1 MKIFVGTLYDTDGV
15 TILEENH
22 FNSWNSKLWSRVRS
36 TFSVELNQMYT
47 TLRSNGLF
55 TLENMLS
62 YFERVWEV
70 IPPKMYN
77 ESQQIKYIN
86 DGAVGTVAL
95 HGNRK
100 LQIKKWLRERIAYLD
115 SKFGYYAGGGTNE
128 QYVNFRMN
136 YQGNVSLDIST
147 YYTVYAK
154 VRWASKNEQIIRIAK
169 GQKKTFSYYSDVGTD
184 REVMIMLPESL
195 KTIEN
200 ISNIHPNSIDISKA
214 TKLTQIEAHNPNLF
228 SVDLSKN
235 KYLRKVDFNG
245 CTNLGTETAT
255 MTLNYCKYLNKVD
268 LRGTQVTAVTFNN
281 KGGSLREIYYPSS
294 IQSINLVNQSLLTD
308 MILPYGEDGSKA
320 PIDLATINIENCPN
334 ISKLIDIISDPTSL
348 NGMKYCRNLTLN
360 NSIKLNRFNFYGFT
374 RLANVNLENMDS
386 LEEVDFLN
394 MTEVGQ
400 TSNLRYIGVSACP
413 NMTTISMNVD
423 NPSYEITW
431 ANDSI
436 LDLQTAGGVK
446 NIYSNCIIKGLNT
459 ILLPITIENMYFTNE
474 YGSGYSDIVNIWS
487 PSSATV
493 SKTGV
498 YPVAYHLNE
507 NNEADDY
514 IGIDFKDLHLY
525 NIDLGALVKIP
536 NAINFS
542 LYPTNANPNF
552 NKNRDGNELPYLQ
565 PEGILDLSNYTES
578 LARFF
583 NGVDLNKLQ
592 LIVNKTLPQTDLSY
606 CFYNSTFDN
615 GDRIAPMLENLISI
629 SNMDYCFYKTSIS
642 DISILN
648 RVNFS
653 NGTSMKYCFA
663 YCPNITELTDITLSS
678 KIGNSSYMFSGSGL
692 TTVRNVTTSSGN
704 IIGFFSHCNNLR
716 TVENFVADGTDSYES
731 LFEGCSMPLPPIVTI
746 PDNIVNIKNMYKGCP
761 NLTSIND
768 FVFHE
773 NLVEVEG
780 FIADCNKLV
789 NANNVTIAGAFYND
803 LFRGATSLKYVN
815 NLLITY
821 VGRSMN
827 FAHMFD
833 GCTNLIE
840 MSFHNDSYCEQ
851 VISMDYMFR
860 GTSMKALDFSNVSFP
875 KITSMKYMFADSY
888 MREFT
893 FTVPETITNITGFLS
908 NCTNLRT
915 LSNFIISTNV
925 IVTDWLKDTNIST
938 LIDCSFFNKNTSFK
952 GKTSLRTVTNLTYT
966 GSDFSSYFEDC
977 SNLQRATIIMENSI
991 RDMSNSFRN
1000 CPNLNF
1006 VDFTGQSDLS
1016 NLTTIDGCFY
1026 GDSSLV
1032 SISNMKLTNPN
1043 TIATNITL
1051 TDCPI
1056 SETEGLL
1063 INSNSA
1069 LDMFRMGGNS
1079 KITKI
1084 TEFNLGANA
1093 YDLHD
1098 LCMDYPLL
1106 ISDFVIPS
1114 NVQNVQNLFKNCTS
1128 MESVTDNW
1136 NTLYD
1141 MNKDNSI
1148 LNDVITTDCYSG
1160 CINAKYINSDLYV
1173 DEYGLPTVIK
1183 NIPVEW
1189 GGEMSF
1195 SDNKTV
1201 FDIRITEENLTYS
1214 LVGNLGE
1221 AKTNWGDG
1229 VENMN
1234 VTHTYSKPGIYIIS
1248 TENVKTFATGEIIDS
1263 SYSSPIVRF
1272 RQLSTSLTKGSH
1284 LFDGWS
1290 NLIKIDGINHTL
1302 DSYYYLCNNCTS
1314 LTNDIPF
1321 PLEATN
1327 VEKAFYGC
1335 SNLLYTTSNWE
1346 KSYNSTISHNDC
1358 YAGCNRITHID
1369 GENILAY
1376 EGDSGIGLI
1385 PEDWGGYGFTRDV
1398 TGIYEMV
1405 IPEDNYTLQF
1415 SAYGTGVT
1423 FNFASDQSINW
1434 GDGIFT
1440 TGVRTHTYSKAGTY
1454 VIKGKVCTGGNG
1466 YGPDPTIQKCLS
1478 KVYQLPL
1485 NKATANTGLN
1495 YTFRGCTNLKSV
1507 TMKNLKPKSM
1517 MNTMAACPNLQYVDF
1532 SGIDSTQC
1540 NSYQDL
1546 FNGCSNLTTIEG
1558 FKISS
1563 EVATNTISTFNG
1575 CRSII
1580 ELDITDWN
1588 FSNITNANY
1597 MFNECT
1603 ALERIIGIGTID
1615 LSKLQTAYQMFFN
1628 CKKLQSLD
1636 GVRITATTT
1645 TIHGI
1650 IWNCISLESYD
1661 FIKLWDTKNVN
1672 DFSVAFTNLPLTEDI
1687 YLALNYSKAQK
1698 IEGLF
1703 QGNSAI
1709 TNLSFLNDTNI
1720 VPEQLTSV
1728 GSLCA
1733 KCENLTDASG
1743 IGDWNLPNVDN
1754 ISEIFRECKSLIKAD
1769 LSNMNVPNAIS
1780 WGGICYG
1787 CTNLTSLKFP
1797 NVGNKMKIIN
1807 RATQGCYSLKLIG
1820 NLDLNILDKAEGW
1833 TYLSPYD
1840 HPNSY
1845 KNMITI
1851 EWKNS
1856 LKGDNNVKFFDMLTY
1871 VGSSYY
1877 GFYRKVSVE
1886 SMENLVLNHL
1896 ENCSSSP
1903 VSLKIPKATLEAM
1916 SSQAISS
1923 ATSKGW
1929 TLVSA

>member
-1 MKIFVGTLYDTDGV
+1 M
-15 TILEENH
+15 
-22 FNSWNSKLWSRVRS
+22 
-36 TFSVELNQMYT
+36 ELNQMYV

-268 LRGTQVTAVTFNN
+268 LRGTQITAVTFNN

-308 MILPYGEDGSKA
+308 MVLPYGEDGSKA

-334 ISKLIDIISDPTSL
+334 ISKLIDISSDPTSL

-542 LYPTNANPNF
+542 LYPTNTNPNF
-552 NKNRDGNELPYLQ
+552 NKNRDGNTLPYLQ
-565 PEGILDLSNYTES
+565 PTGTLDLSNYTES

-583 NGVDLNKLQ
+583 NGVDLNRLQ
-592 LIVNKTLPQTDLSY
+592 LVVSKTLPQTDLSY

-615 GDRIAPMLENLISI
+615 GDRIAPILENLISV
-629 SNMDYCFYKTSIS
+629 SNMDYCFYKTSVS

-648 RVNFS
+648 RVNFA

-663 YCPNITELTDITLSS
+663 YCPNIIELADVTMSS
-678 KIGNSSYMFSGSGL
+678 KIGDSSYMFSGSGL
-692 TTVRNVTTSSGN
+692 TTVKNVTTSSRN
-704 IIGFFSHCNNLR
+704 ITGFFSYCKNLII
-716 TVENFVADGTDSYES
+716 VENFVADGTDSYES
-731 LFEGCSMPLPPIVTI
+731 LFQGCAMSLPPLTSI
-746 PDNIVNIKNMYKGCP
+746 PDNIVNIKNMYRGCP
-761 NLTSIND
+761 NLTSINN

-780 FIADCNKLV
+780 FILECEKLV

-803 LFRGATSLKYVN
+803 LFRGVSSLKYVN
-815 NLLITY
+815 NLLISY
-821 VGRSMN
+821 IGRSMI
-827 FAHMFD
+827 FSHMFD
-833 GCTNLIE
+833 GCTNLLE
-840 MSFHNDSYCEQ
+840 MSFHNDSYTEQ
-851 VISMDYMFR
+851 VISIDYMFR
-860 GTSMKALDFSNVSFP
+860 GTSMKTVDFSNVSFP
-875 KITSMKYMFADSY
+875 KVTSMKYLFADSY
-888 MREFT
+888 MKEFT
-893 FTVPETITNITGFLS
+893 FTVPNTVVNITGILS
-908 NCTNLRT
+908 NCVNLKT
-915 LSNFIISTNV
+915 LNNFNINTNV
-925 IVTDWLKDTNIST
+925 IATDWLKDTNITT
-938 LIDCSFFNKNTSFK
+938 LTNCSFFNKNTSFQ
-952 GKTSLRTVTNLTYT
+952 GSTSLKTITNLTYT
-966 GSDFSSYFEDC
+966 GQDFSNYFEDC
-977 SNLQRATIIMENSI
+977 INLQRATIIMRNSVNN
-991 RDMSNSFRN
+991 MSNSFRN
-1000 CPNLNF
+1000 CPKLNF
-1006 VDFTGQSDLS
+1006 VDFTQESDLS
-1016 NLTTIDGCFY
+1016 SVGTIDGCFY

-1032 SISNMKLTNPN
+1032 SISNMKLTNP
-1043 TIATNITL
+1043 TTVATNITL

-1056 SETEGLL
+1056 NETEGLL

-1069 LDMFRMGGNS
+1069 LDMFRMGSNS
-1079 KITKI
+1079 KISKI
-1084 TEFNLGANA
+1084 TDFNLGENA
-1093 YDLHD
+1093 DDLHD

-1106 ISDFVIPS
+1106 ISDFVIPTNVKNVS
-1114 NVQNVQNLFKNCTS
+1114 NTFKNCTS
-1128 MESVTDNW
+1128 IESVTNNW
-1136 NTLYD
+1136 TTLYD
-1141 MNKDNSI
+1141 MNKDNNL

-1160 CINAKYINSDLYV
+1160 CVNAKYINTDLYV
-1173 DEYGLPTVIK
+1173 DEHGLPAVLK
-1183 NIPVEW
+1183 YIPTEW
-1189 GGEMSF
+1189 GGELSF
-1195 SDNKTV
+1195 SENKTA
-1201 FDIRITEENLTYS
+1201 FDIKITEENLTYS
-1214 LVGNLGE
+1214 LVGNVGD

-1229 VENMN
+1229 TEDMN
-1234 VTHTYSKPGIYIIS
+1234 ITHTYSKPGIYIIS
-1248 TENVKTFATGEIIDS
+1248 TENVKTFATGSIIDP
-1263 SYSSPIVRF
+1263 SYSSPVVRF
-1272 RQLSTSLTKGSH
+1272 RQLSSSLTKGSH
-1284 LFDGWS
+1284 LFDGWT
-1290 NLIKIDGINHTL
+1290 NLIKIDGISHTL

-1321 PLEATN
+1321 PPEATN
-1327 VEKAFYGC
+1327 VERAFYNC
-1335 SNLLYTTSNWE
+1335 SNLLYATSNWE
-1346 KSYNSTISHNDC
+1346 KSYNGQITTTECYKGCNAISHF
-1358 YAGCNRITHID
+1358 D

-1376 EGDSGIGLI
+1376 KGDSGIDYI
-1385 PEDWGGYGFTRDV
+1385 PSAWGGNSFTKSNS
-1398 TGIYEMV
+1398 GIYEFT
-1405 IPEDNYTLQF
+1405 IPSDSYEIGF
-1415 SAYGTGVT
+1415 S
-1423 FNFASDQSINW
+1423 FLISDGIVNW
-1434 GDGIFT
+1434 GDGAIT
-1440 TGVRTHTYSKAGTY
+1440 KGEKTHTYSKAGTY
-1454 VIKGKVCTGGNG
+1454 IVKAKGWIANHSPTGGAAINANSQATLTKVLQIPYENTGTYSNSFRYGFGGCGLLTYADISNLNVNKCTRYDYLFSGCSSLNSIVFPEGFLRKSTDHYYMFSGCSSLKNIDVSKWEVANLSNLNNTFTNSGLEYIDLNNWDLKNCIGFAGTFENCSKLKTLIMPTLTPNKVKTLNG
-1466 YGPDPTIQKCLS
+1466 DNYMNLQSMLRGCSSLKEFDISHWEEINVDNVYRFMEGSGIETFNLSCINLKAGHLGYSMPNTPKTLVNATFYKTFSPSNLSNVNPFQNFTLTTFTQLS
-1478 KVYQLPL
+1478 K
-1485 NKATANTGLN
+1485 
-1495 YTFRGCTNLKSV
+1495 
-1507 TMKNLKPKSM
+1507 
-1517 MNTMAACPNLQYVDF
+1517 
-1532 SGIDSTQC
+1532 
-1540 NSYQDL
+1540 
-1546 FNGCSNLTTIEG
+1546 E
-1558 FKISS
+1558 
-1563 EVATNTISTFNG
+1563 
-1575 CRSII
+1575 
-1580 ELDITDWN
+1580 
-1588 FSNITNANY
+1588 
-1597 MFNECT
+1597 
-1603 ALERIIGIGTID
+1603 
-1615 LSKLQTAYQMFFN
+1615 
-1628 CKKLQSLD
+1628 SL
-1636 GVRITATTT
+1636 
-1645 TIHGI
+1645 
-1650 IWNCISLESYD
+1650 
-1661 FIKLWDTKNVN
+1661 
-1672 DFSVAFTNLPLTEDI
+1672 
-1687 YLALNYSKAQK
+1687 
-1698 IEGLF
+1698 
-1703 QGNSAI
+1703 
-1709 TNLSFLNDTNI
+1709 LSFLNCLADITSSGKSYTIPLGSANLAKLSSDEI
-1720 VPEQLTSV
+1720 KIATDKGWSV
-1728 GSLCA
+1728 G
-1733 KCENLTDASG
+1733 
-1743 IGDWNLPNVDN
+1743 
-1754 ISEIFRECKSLIKAD
+1754 
-1769 LSNMNVPNAIS
+1769 
-1780 WGGICYG
+1780 
-1787 CTNLTSLKFP
+1787 
-1797 NVGNKMKIIN
+1797 
-1807 RATQGCYSLKLIG
+1807 
-1820 NLDLNILDKAEGW
+1820 
-1833 TYLSPYD
+1833 
-1840 HPNSY
+1840 
-1845 KNMITI
+1845 
-1851 EWKNS
+1851 
-1856 LKGDNNVKFFDMLTY
+1856 
-1871 VGSSYY
+1871 
-1877 GFYRKVSVE
+1877 
-1886 SMENLVLNHL
+1886 
-1896 ENCSSSP
+1896 
-1903 VSLKIPKATLEAM
+1903 
-1916 SSQAISS
+1916 
-1923 ATSKGW
+1923 
-1929 TLVSA
+1929 